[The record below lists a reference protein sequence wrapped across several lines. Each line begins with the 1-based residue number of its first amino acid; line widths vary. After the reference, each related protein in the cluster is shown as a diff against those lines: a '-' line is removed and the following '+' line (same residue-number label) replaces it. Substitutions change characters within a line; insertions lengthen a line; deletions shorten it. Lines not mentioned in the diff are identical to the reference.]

1 MNKSQAYYK
10 ELKRSLA
17 QNNTLIP
24 LAESF
29 TRGNTNIR
37 GKKEH
42 CFLLE
47 VGGGTGKEMSK
58 FSRAIVMFFI
68 LTGDWVTKMYTLVK
82 MTKWY
87 P

>member
-1 MNKSQAYYK
+1 M
-10 ELKRSLA
+10 
-17 QNNTLIP
+17 
-24 LAESF
+24 AESL
-29 TRGNTNIR
+29 TTGNTNIH

-68 LTGDWVTKMYTLVK
+68 LTGWLGYKNVYTCQNYEMVPLRSVHLIVSK
-82 MTKWY
+82 F
-87 P
+87 